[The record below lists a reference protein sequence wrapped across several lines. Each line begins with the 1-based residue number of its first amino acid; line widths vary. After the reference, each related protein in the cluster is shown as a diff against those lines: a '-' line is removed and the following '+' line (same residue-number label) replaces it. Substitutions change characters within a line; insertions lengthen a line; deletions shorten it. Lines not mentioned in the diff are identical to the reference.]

1 MKRLELVKTLR
12 SKTIK
17 DLLDSVHHDERELT
31 KLQFDLRLGKTSTV
45 KAIRNLRKQIART
58 QTVVSEKL
66 HHVGA
71 SHENV

>member
-1 MKRLELVKTLR
+1 MKRLDLLLSLR

-17 DLLDSVHHDERELT
+17 DLLSGVHHDERELT
-31 KLQFDLRLGKTSTV
+31 KLQFDLSLGKASTI
-45 KAIRNLRKQIART
+45 KQIRNLRKQIART